1 VNEVNRADHYS
12 VEGDMNLRS
21 DHEGYDDESAAGAPS
36 VASGPSRRTVL
47 RGIAVAG
54 AVGLGGA
61 VLAGCGSD
69 GDGAR
74 NTTTGPA
81 NGNGSSADGGEGGGG
96 GTGAALASTADIPE
110 GGGTIFADEKV
121 VVTQPTAGEFLGF
134 SAVCTHQACTLATV
148 EGGTINCPCHGSR
161 FSIEDGSV
169 QNGPATRPLPKV
181 NVKVEADQ
189 VVRG

>member
-1 VNEVNRADHYS
+1 
-12 VEGDMNLRS
+12 MNLRS
-21 DHEGYDDESAAGAPS
+21 GHEGYDDEPAAGAPP
-36 VASGPSRRTVL
+36 VASGPSRRAVL
-47 RGIAVAG
+47 RGVAVAG
-54 AVGLGGA
+54 ALGLGGA

-74 NTTTGPA
+74 NTTGPA
-81 NGNGSSADGGEGGGG
+81 NGNGSSADGGEGGGGGGGEGGG

-110 GGGTIFADEKV
+110 GGGTILTDAKV

-134 SAVCTHQACTLATV
+134 SAMCTHQACTLATV
-148 EGGTINCPCHGSR
+148 EGGTINCSCHGSR

-181 NVKVEADQ
+181 KVTVEGDQ
-189 VVRG
+189 IVRG